1 MSEFYFDYQCIAMN
15 GGASDAAAT
24 DKALRFYLFQDYDS
38 KAHEMCVQVY
48 VPRDMQDRY
57 CGARIY
63 FSPNGIDLPD
73 LEDKTFEFVPMS
85 REDQRSDSYYIR
97 DNNSVFI
104 KGRGGTLSGS
114 GIIAFVRSDGMHRP
128 WEIMP
133 REEDSYKFVVN
144 YAKKDI
150 ISYVIEEHKSLLYVK
165 VIYPLIRRDI
175 ALRVV
180 WNGGSKPMLIGDR
193 EKEENILKN
202 DKGEPFEIV
211 LKARGRT
218 EDFER
223 ELLPLGGVKAD
234 KADFR
239 LVFADEAESSYYLLA
254 DESDYTLED
263 RAARKKELGRE
274 RKERSASR
282 RCPYCGR
289 NIVVLSNSTKGVDVR
304 GCDGWQIASKSTDS
318 RLRDKRVLACN
329 ADLIAA
335 STDDAGVVWFPAE
348 HPVIPDGY
356 LSLPS
361 MNVVVAGPTGS
372 GKTIFL
378 SSVMNIRAGEGN
390 VVKADPFILQ
400 QIANTF
406 DRTRGDKTVSE
417 VAFDNIVIDKDTGYC
432 QIGNDMEFNRNATVS
447 VDYASAN
454 VKSRYL
460 LSVGGMTE
468 SSTAPAEARKLA
480 WQPLG
485 FRVGNMGF
493 VYFYDVPGEKFKGDD
508 RDKLR
513 SVDMADCFI
522 AVVDGNSAAASST
535 PLRQMKDCLD
545 RLEEMAV
552 DPGKLRL
559 ADMPIAV
566 VLTKHDTRLAEY
578 AVSGAGGADRADC
591 FDENCHIV
599 REDVLGMMPKNGVYR
614 GSALERHI
622 ECSSYELEHFLR
634 RNEARLLDEIKKKYR
649 NIKFFT
655 CSALGSNECLSE
667 TDNAAVKQVLFRPRR
682 LRVELPLIWL
692 MYQEGLIRR

>member
-73 LEDKTFEFVPMS
+73 LKDKTFEFVPMS

-304 GCDGWQIASKSTDS
+304 GCDGWQIASKSSDS
-318 RLRDKRVLACN
+318 RLRDRRVLACN
-329 ADLIAA
+329 ADLVAA

-417 VAFDNIVIDKDTGYC
+417 VAFDNIVIDK
-432 QIGNDMEFNRNATVS
+432 NRQRHGV
-447 VDYASAN
+447 
-454 VKSRYL
+454 
-460 LSVGGMTE
+460 
-468 SSTAPAEARKLA
+468 
-480 WQPLG
+480 QPQ
-485 FRVGNMGF
+485 R
-493 VYFYDVPGEKFKGDD
+493 
-508 RDKLR
+508 
-513 SVDMADCFI
+513 
-522 AVVDGNSAAASST
+522 
-535 PLRQMKDCLD
+535 D
-545 RLEEMAV
+545 RLRGLRERQREEQISAFRGRDDGV
-552 DPGKLRL
+552 QHR
-559 ADMPIAV
+559 
-566 VLTKHDTRLAEY
+566 
-578 AVSGAGGADRADC
+578 AGGGEETRMAAPRLQGRQHGLC
-591 FDENCHIV
+591 
-599 REDVLGMMPKNGVYR
+599 L
-614 GSALERHI
+614 
-622 ECSSYELEHFLR
+622 FL
-634 RNEARLLDEIKKKYR
+634 
-649 NIKFFT
+649 
-655 CSALGSNECLSE
+655 
-667 TDNAAVKQVLFRPRR
+667 
-682 LRVELPLIWL
+682 
-692 MYQEGLIRR
+692 